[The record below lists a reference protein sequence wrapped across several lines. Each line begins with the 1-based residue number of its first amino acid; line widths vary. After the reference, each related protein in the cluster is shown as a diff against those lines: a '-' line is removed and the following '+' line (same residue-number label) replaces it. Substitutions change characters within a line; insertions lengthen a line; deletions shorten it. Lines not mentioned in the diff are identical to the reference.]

1 MVIYI
6 LIAAFALFTAI
17 IFIRGI
23 MFKPEKIEEAN
34 CEPVGI
40 EDTATE
46 NAIVE
51 RFREMIRHKTVSHLD
66 RSKIDY
72 KEFEKFKEMLV
83 RNYPRLHE
91 TCTRE
96 FHGDLGILYRWP
108 GKNPGDP
115 VVLMSH
121 YDVVPVDEE
130 SWTKPAF
137 DALLENGMVWGR
149 GTLDTKGTLLGV
161 VEAVEKLIDDGFTPE
176 TDIYLSFAGDEEIDG
191 NSAKSNAE
199 ALKSR
204 GIRPK
209 LVLDEG
215 GAIVENVFPGVDKP
229 SALIGVGEKG
239 YMDVVL
245 EMSGKGGHS
254 SAPPTRTLVGEL
266 SRAIVKLEKNPF
278 KGRISPAVKEM
289 FEKLGRHSTFTYRL
303 IFANLWCFEPL
314 LKILFKKQGGEMNAL
329 IRTTVAPTMMEGSK
343 AYNVM
348 PPKAKIGLNLRLM
361 ATDTPESAIKHIK
374 QTITNPDIK
383 VISVEKHNAT
393 PISSTSSE
401 GWHKVEQAIL
411 ETWPGVIVSPYLMLA
426 ASDAKYF
433 CIVSDNVLR
442 FSAMPLSLEE
452 RGLIHGN
459 DERITVKALMETV
472 EFYIRL
478 IKKL

>member
-1 MVIYI
+1 MMMYI
-6 LIAAFALFTAI
+6 VLGALGIFAAI
-17 IFIRGI
+17 ILIRGI
-23 MFKPEKIEEAN
+23 MFKPEKSKEVKQIST
-34 CEPVGI
+34 GI
-40 EDTATE
+40 EDPDTE
-46 NAIVE
+46 RAIIE
-51 RFREMIRHKTVSHLD
+51 RFQEMIRHKTVSYID

-72 KEFEKFKEMLV
+72 KEFDKFKEMLV
-83 RNYPRLHE
+83 RNYPELHE
-91 TCTRE
+91 VCTRE

-108 GKNPGDP
+108 GKTDGDP
-115 VVLMSH
+115 TVLMAH

-130 SWTKPAF
+130 MWTKPAF
-137 DALLENGMVWGR
+137 QGLLEDGVVWGR

-161 VEAVEKLIDDGFTPE
+161 VEAVEKLIGEGFIPE
-176 TDIYLSFAGDEEIDG
+176 NDIYLSFAGDEEIDV
-191 NSAKSNAE
+191 NSAKDNAE
-199 ALKSR
+199 ALKER
-204 GIRPK
+204 GIKPR

-215 GAIVENVFPGVDKP
+215 GAIVENVFPGVTTP

-254 SAPPTRTLVGEL
+254 SAPPAQTLVGEL
-266 SRAIVKLEKNPF
+266 AQAVIKLEKSPF
-278 KGRISPAVKEM
+278 KAHISPAVKEM
-289 FEKLGRHSTFTYRL
+289 FEKLGRHSSFGYRL
-303 IFANLWCFEPL
+303 VFANLWCFEPL
-314 LKILFKKQGGEMNAL
+314 LKLLFRKQGGELNAL

-348 PPKAKIGLNLRLM
+348 PPKAKIGMNLRLM
-361 ATDTPESAIKHIK
+361 TTDTPESALNHIK
-374 QTITNPDIK
+374 KSINNPDIQVTSIEEHK
-383 VISVEKHNAT
+383 AT

-401 GWHKVEQAIL
+401 GWQMVEEAIL
-411 ETWPGVIVSPYLMLA
+411 ETWPGVIVAPYLMLA

-433 CIVSDNVLR
+433 CLVSDNVLR

-472 EFYIRL
+472 SFYIRL